1 MSARPPPP
9 PSTLRNA
16 GPALPGVPGVPAVPS
31 VPPPP
36 PSAPSST
43 SILGSE
49 KRSLLAHR
57 DLTLRGS
64 ALPHPRVK
72 PRATFAHGFL
82 LPFSLIVATLRHP
95 TLGLSYLRLT
105 VVRAL
110 FVAVFAY
117 VAFSHAG
124 PRRGLPGGGGG
135 GGGPRIVIGQSK
147 PKHAK
152 HKHHERAR
160 DDRAKEAAVGGA
172 GAAPSAEP
180 AGEDDE
186 APVHVTAPGVKVD
199 IDKTT
204 GEKKAVVLGK
214 EIPIVDE
221 PVPSDS
227 AASANGVEPAS
238 AAPAA
243 ATAPAP
249 ATSWIMR
256 LVERITSGWQWLAW
270 FVGIVSGTE
279 AVIVFFTRRWD
290 DWLGHHAS
298 SLAQIRP
305 EESTPPPPPKVAF
318 DVRWLMRKLK
328 RRIRGYLVFG
338 AGIPLLALF
347 RLVPG
352 HLGGR
357 LTIGDVLFTIA
368 LTCWGWYW
376 LAVFTAGKSA
386 HAWADAATAPSPTLI
401 RELRD
406 RSHDKWFLAPVHMYS
421 RVWARVTRSM
431 NAAAITFERT
441 PRPYLGL
448 ALARAILA
456 LPGLYL
462 LARPIVPI
470 AAGRLCAESDPA
482 DRFSAPAP
490 PASQPQ
496 HGQAAA

>member
-1 MSARPPPP
+1 MPAMPAPP
-9 PSTLRNA
+9 
-16 GPALPGVPGVPAVPS
+16 
-31 VPPPP
+31 
-36 PSAPSST
+36 APSST

-49 KRSLLAHR
+49 KRSLLVHR

-64 ALPHPRVK
+64 AFPHPRVK

-124 PRRGLPGGGGG
+124 PRKALPAAGGGG
-135 GGGPRIVIGQSK
+135 GGGPRIVIAQSK

-152 HKHHERAR
+152 HKRHGSVG
-160 DDRAKEAAVGGA
+160 DDSAKESALGGA
-172 GAAPSAEP
+172 GAPGAPGAPGGPSAES
-180 AGEDDE
+180 AGDDDE

-221 PVPSDS
+221 AVPSAS
-227 AASANGVEPAS
+227 AASANANGAEPASANANGAEPAS
-238 AAPAA
+238 AAPA
-243 ATAPAP
+243 PAP
-249 ATSWIMR
+249 VATSWIMR

-318 DVRWLMRKLK
+318 DVRWLIRKFK

-352 HLGGR
+352 HLGGG

-431 NAAAITFERT
+431 NAAAITFERN

-490 PASQPQ
+490 PALQPQ